1 MSSEVISL
9 GNPLPRLTIITIKK
23 IFLTYILCT
32 SLQSKAE
39 FLLLSP
45 LDIINSLFEAAF

>member
-1 MSSEVISL
+1 MSSEAISL
-9 GNPLPRLTIITIKK
+9 GNPLPCLTIIAIKK

-32 SLQSKAE
+32 SLQSKAV

-45 LDIINSLFEAAF
+45 VDIINFLFEAAF